1 MLCIPDQ
8 LWIRSILSGNALR
21 SACPFEAQLIRQA
34 DAEGSALSLTLLER
48 GSSPTLPRMPNA
60 LTQHGPRPR
69 GVSTIAAPTG
79 APCRLRRHRLA
90 GWPRMARPRAGE
102 PSRRLGQ
109 KDGFDPG
116 EKDPPFRQ
124 CPLALRVISLRCG
137 IWSTI
142 G

>member
-69 GVSTIAAPTG
+69 G
-79 APCRLRRHRLA
+79 CQ
-90 GWPRMARPRAGE
+90 RPRTR
-102 PSRRLGQ
+102 PRRRRVLHVDYADTDLPGGLEWLGL
-109 KDGFDPG
+109 GPG
-116 EKDPPFRQ
+116 SHP
-124 CPLALRVISLRCG
+124 G
-137 IWSTI
+137 
-142 G
+142 